1 MINISTAYHIE
12 SDDFNNQFHANYNT
26 SLSRN
31 NSSFPV
37 LAGCV
42 PSEMERFFCFFLK
55 QVGVGDNPATG
66 KSREARDNKI

>member
-1 MINISTAYHIE
+1 MINKSTVYHME

-42 PSEMERFFCFFLK
+42 PSEMDCFFFK
-55 QVGVGDNPATG
+55 QVGVGDNPAPVKAAKNVTI
-66 KSREARDNKI
+66 KYDP